1 MKKLY
6 TNPEVEV
13 VKFASVDNTNLL
25 NLSSAGITGTGTVD
39 NLKKVNIGALHQ

>member
-25 NLSSAGITGTGTVD
+25 NLSSAGIGAGTVD